1 MIQPEKAACPTTSIA
16 TVFGMA
22 ATYEAFPN
30 FALWRDGVG
39 EVPLALVDRATA
51 SLNAVVEDLDPV
63 DIELANR
70 QSLLLA
76 ALHTGAIEGLHRMNR
91 GVTLTALDNA
101 LDWKRIVDDAEGS
114 DARRQVEAALDSF
127 DYAVD
132 AARTDNSTPV
142 TEKWIREVHLA
153 ACAAQDE
160 VEVTTPGGRQSQ
172 PFKRGAYKE
181 YPNHVLLRDG
191 STHYYAPPDA
201 VSPEMHR
208 FVEEVRSS
216 DFLGSHAVVQAA
228 YLHHVFTWIHPFQD
242 GNGRVARVLASVPL
256 LRSASVPFHVY
267 EDQVAQYFSA
277 LEAADQ
283 GDEARLVQFVADR
296 VLDLAQLTEDRLV
309 VSTTAIGTVDT
320 ARLDR
325 SVALANAAERLSA
338 YVSAQLDDIAH
349 QLETPDPIRWVR
361 NSRRDPVAGDADGFR
376 QHGSLHPAIVFR
388 LEEAGVKEEVWFP
401 IFIRESE
408 NGQTHI
414 KVVGRSTDRELVVGL
429 DEVHPELTER
439 LRNKADAFLRR
450 VVTERLADF
459 VNGRFGP
466 RPTDA
471 IDGGTF

>member
-1 MIQPEKAACPTTSIA
+1 
-16 TVFGMA
+16 MA
-22 ATYEAFPN
+22 AAYEAFPN
-30 FALWRDGVG
+30 FVSWRDNVG

-51 SLNAVVEDLDPV
+51 SLNAVVAGLDPV

-132 AARTDNSTPV
+132 AARTADATPI
-142 TEKWIREVHLA
+142 TEKWIREIHLA

-160 VEVTTPGGRQSQ
+160 VEVATPAGRQSQ
-172 PFKRGAYKE
+172 PFKRGVYKE
-181 YPNHVLLRDG
+181 YSNHVLLRDG
-191 STHYYAPPDA
+191 STHYYAPPDL
-201 VSPEMHR
+201 VGPEMHR
-208 FVEEVRSS
+208 FVDEVRST
-216 DFLGSHAVVQAA
+216 DFLASHAVVQGA

-267 EDQVAQYFSA
+267 EDQVAQYFAA
-277 LEAADQ
+277 LEAADR
-283 GDEARLVQFVADR
+283 GDQARLVQFVADR

-325 SVALANAAERLSA
+325 SVSLANAAERLSA
-338 YVSAQLDDIAH
+338 YVSAQLDDIAQ
-349 QLETPDPIRWVR
+349 QLATPDPIRWVR
-361 NSRRDPVAGDADGFR
+361 NSRLNPVVGDAEGFR
-376 QHGSLHPAIVFR
+376 RHGNLHPAIVFH
-388 LEEAGVKEEVWFP
+388 LDEAGLSEEVWFP
-401 IFIRESE
+401 VLIRESE
-408 NGQTHI
+408 NGQSHI

-429 DEVHPELTER
+429 DEVHPALTER
-439 LRNKADAFLRR
+439 LRNKTDAFLRR

-459 VNGRFGP
+459 VNGRFG
-466 RPTDA
+466 TKSADT
-471 IDGGTF
+471 IDGGLP